1 MTFTLYHNI
10 NCSKSRACFDILKKK
25 KINFLVREYTK
36 KPLSILE
43 IKDLVTNLEGD
54 KKNLIRDKKIDF
66 ELINLVDYI
75 HKNSKMMQRPIF
87 YNGVK
92 YIICRPPEKVLDY
105 VT

>member
-10 NCSKSRACFDILKKK
+10 NCSKSRACFDILKK

-54 KKNLIRDKKIDF
+54 KKTLLEIKK
-66 ELINLVDYI
+66 
-75 HKNSKMMQRPIF
+75 
-87 YNGVK
+87 
-92 YIICRPPEKVLDY
+92 
-105 VT
+105 